1 MVFLC
6 TLTTLEQKGQ
16 QIRPLSCGNGILCND
31 THHICTCSPYWQ
43 TAATRSIRSLLRNI
57 ITHTTKST
65 SITVEK
71 LVEKKKLML
80 NKPRSEMGSKN
91 DKIEENRDKLLS
103 NFFISRNLKRF
114 LSDIRYFNLHFLTLL
129 RIQK

>member
-16 QIRPLSCGNGILCND
+16 QIRPLSCRNGILCND
-31 THHICTCSPYWQ
+31 THHICTCSPHWQ

-80 NKPRSEMGSKN
+80 NKHPEVKWEAKMIR
-91 DKIEENRDKLLS
+91 
-103 NFFISRNLKRF
+103 LKRIGTSF
-114 LSDIRYFNLHFLTLL
+114 LGKNF
-129 RIQK
+129 